1 MTINNIKEDNT
12 IDQLRRFKDTHN
24 KKIKT
29 DNDNNDKQSEKAS
42 WWINELDSLGIKK
55 SNYNKTESNYLQNL
69 EDLSDN
75 KKQDFIRDYKICYR
89 EWGSVHLTL

>member
-1 MTINNIKEDNT
+1 MTINNVKEDNT
-12 IDQLRRFKDTHN
+12 VDQLRRFKDTHN

-29 DNDNNDKQSEKAS
+29 DNDNNNKQSEKAS
-42 WWINELDSLGIKK
+42 WWINELDSLGIRK

-75 KKQDFIRDYKICYR
+75 KKQDFIRDYKICYS
-89 EWGSVHLTL
+89 EWYVRR

>member
-1 MTINNIKEDNT
+1 MTINNVKEDNT
-12 IDQLRRFKDTHN
+12 VDQSRRFKDTHN

-29 DNDNNDKQSEKAS
+29 DNDNNNKPSEKAS

-55 SNYNKTESNYLQNL
+55 SNYNKTESNYHQNL

-75 KKQDFIRDYKICYR
+75 KKQDFIRDYKICYS
-89 EWGSVHLTL
+89 ECK

>member
-12 IDQLRRFKDTHN
+12 VDRLRSFKDTHN

-55 SNYNKTESNYLQNL
+55 SNLTKPNQITFKIWRIFLIIKSKTLFET
-69 EDLSDN
+69 
-75 KKQDFIRDYKICYR
+75 IRFAIVN
-89 EWGSVHLTL
+89 GM

>member
-69 EDLSDN
+69 ENLSDN
-75 KKQDFIRDYKICYR
+75 KKQTLFETIRFAIMN
-89 EWGSVHLTL
+89 GALFT

>member
-1 MTINNIKEDNT
+1 MTINNVEEDNT
-12 IDQLRRFKDTHN
+12 VDQLRRFKDTHN

-29 DNDNNDKQSEKAS
+29 DNDNNNKQSEKAS

-75 KKQDFIRDYKICYR
+75 KKQDFIRDYKIWYSECM
-89 EWGSVHLTL
+89 